1 MKENI
6 VYFLLFVIIVLG
18 LYFLMNKKEN
28 FANVFLDKYSWA
40 NIDGYGQPWFQTN
53 WSGLEIFNPW
63 VYQNTGLYTPKNNSL
78 RLF

>member
-6 VYFLLFVIIVLG
+6 VYFLLMVFIG
-18 LYFLMNKKEN
+18 LTIYYFMNKKEK
-28 FANVFLDKYSWA
+28 FSNVFLDKYSWA

-63 VYQNTGLYTPKNNSL
+63 VYQNTGLYSKKTSNL